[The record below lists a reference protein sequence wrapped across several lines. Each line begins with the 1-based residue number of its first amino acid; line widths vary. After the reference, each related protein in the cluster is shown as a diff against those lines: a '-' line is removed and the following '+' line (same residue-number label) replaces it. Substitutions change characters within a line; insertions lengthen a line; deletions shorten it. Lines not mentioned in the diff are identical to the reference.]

1 MSLADR
7 VDPGRDLLAE
17 LPLALGLVGL
27 LIAAFF
33 IGTIVGA
40 EAMAVG
46 EPVFPPRLLPGLIAH
61 GQATDTFLTVY
72 ETTKTALWAC
82 SIGVLGAVV
91 LSALVDRD

>member
-7 VDPGRDLLAE
+7 VDPGRDVLAE

-27 LIAAFF
+27 LVAAFF
-33 IGTIVGA
+33 VGSIVGA
-40 EAMAVG
+40 EAMAAG

-61 GQATDTFLTVY
+61 GQATDTYLRVY
-72 ETTKTALWAC
+72 ETTKMALWGC

-91 LSALVDRD
+91 LSALVDR

>member
-7 VDPGRDLLAE
+7 VDPGSDVLAE

-33 IGTIVGA
+33 VGSIVGA
-40 EAMAVG
+40 EAMAAG
-46 EPVFPPRLLPGLIAH
+46 DPTFPPRLLPGLLGH
-61 GQATDTFLTVY
+61 GQATDMYLSVY
-72 ETTKTALWAC
+72 RTTKTALWIC
-82 SIGVLGAVV
+82 SGGVVAAVV